1 MTERSSRRTQYTRA
15 AIKDAFLDLVAKGGW
30 RRLSVTLLCRKADIA
45 RATFYLHYAN
55 LDEVLTDVL
64 IDAFQI
70 QEETSAHFFARLR
83 QTAEAGRLTEDS
95 FLPLCQRAAE
105 SPKYRALLLDPD
117 LPGPILSFLYDM
129 AKDSMVP
136 VIMRTASL
144 SRPEAEILFRFL
156 LQGSFAV
163 NTALGWE
170 QNDRWYAMQDLIFRF
185 KLGGLASAERKGK
198 IKARLEKE
206 AGFPHEKAVRHFC
219 GRLLSSIGG
228 R

>member
-83 QTAEAGRLTEDS
+83 QTAKAGRLTEDS

-156 LQGSFAV
+156 LQGSFGV

-185 KLGGLASAERKGK
+185 KLGGLASLQKGK
-198 IKARLEKE
+198 AK
-206 AGFPHEKAVRHFC
+206 
-219 GRLLSSIGG
+219 
-228 R
+228 

>member
-144 SRPEAEILFRFL
+144 SRPEAESFPLPPAGELRREYRSRMGAERPMVRHAGPDL
-156 LQGSFAV
+156 PLQAG
-163 NTALGWE
+163 
-170 QNDRWYAMQDLIFRF
+170 RPRIP
-185 KLGGLASAERKGK
+185 AERKGK

-206 AGFPHEKAVRHFC
+206 AGFPHEK
-219 GRLLSSIGG
+219 SSPA
-228 R
+228 

>member
-1 MTERSSRRTQYTRA
+1 MNEKPDRRTLYTRA

-30 RRLSVTLLCRKADIA
+30 RRLSVTLLCRKANIA

-70 QEETSAHFFARLR
+70 RECNLLSYFKQLR
-83 QTAEAGRLTEDS
+83 QSMDAGPLTAET
-95 FLPLCQRAAE
+95 FFPLCQRAAE

-117 LPGPILSFLYDM
+117 LPGPILAFLYDI

-136 VIMRTASL
+136 VIMHYASL
-144 SRPEAEILFRFL
+144 SRPEAEVLFRFL

-170 QNDRWYAMQDLIFRF
+170 QNDRWYAMQDLILRF
-185 KLGGLASAERKGK
+185 KVGGLEALQKRK
-198 IKARLEKE
+198 A
-206 AGFPHEKAVRHFC
+206 
-219 GRLLSSIGG
+219 
-228 R
+228 